1 MVDRDRRTVIHII
14 DMPSPYESADLL
26 LKLYDMRRE
35 PTMRQARSWFVTFT
49 PDNADEI
56 GAVLRSEHSAAFR
69 MVTSFWDMAA
79 SFVNNG
85 AIDEKMFNDANGEHV
100 VVFALI
106 EPFVAEHRKK
116 IGQPHYLLQLEQLV
130 MRLPNAKD
138 RLTATRERFRQM
150 NAARAAAAAAS
161 ARV

>member
-1 MVDRDRRTVIHII
+1 MA
-14 DMPSPYESADLL
+14 SPYESADLL

-35 PTMRQARSWFVTFT
+35 PTMRQARSWFITFI
-49 PDNADEI
+49 PDRADDI

-85 AIDEKMFNDANGEHV
+85 AIDEKMFNDANAEHI

-106 EPFVAEHRKK
+106 EPVVADHRKK
-116 IGQPHYLLQLEQLV
+116 VGQPHYLLQLEQLV
-130 MRLPNAKD
+130 MRIPGAKE
-138 RLTATRERFRQM
+138 RLTATRERFKQM
-150 NAARAAAAAAS
+150 ASARAAAAAAS